1 MANNHPGVL
10 AMLDQA
16 RAEFGA
22 ELDILVQVYDG
33 MLPGNGAGQS
43 MANLVAFFETQ
54 YSEVEVRALLANAVE
69 RLSEIQR
76 GVR

>member
-1 MANNHPGVL
+1 MNTPEPGLL
-10 AMLDQA
+10 AMFDQA

-43 MANLVAFFETQ
+43 AANLAAFFEKQ